1 MEELLWS
8 AGRLAAVIICIVT
21 LRRLGYFR
29 R

>member
-8 AGRLAAVIICIVT
+8 VARLATVIICIVT

-29 R
+29 Q